1 MRRGDQE
8 NLAVARS
15 FYEAMAR
22 GEFPAPLLDAAV
34 EYVNPPGA
42 IEPGVRRGIEELRI
56 VIETVREGWETWDME
71 PEELTAVGD
80 QVVVVIRYR
89 ARGRTSGVPGPHPH
103 RRSTRRDRGGSART
117 GGRGVSGEPAFSEG
131 VAIGLRHRPPRSVAT
146 GAAAGSGPLRLHPG

>member
-1 MRRGDQE
+1 M
-8 NLAVARS
+8 AVARS

-89 ARGRTSGVPGPHPH
+89 ARGRTSGVELEGRESALLTFRDGKIRRYEWFQGP
-103 RRSTRRDRGGSART
+103 DEA
-117 GGRGVSGEPAFSEG
+117 
-131 VAIGLRHRPPRSVAT
+131 LRAVEAE
-146 GAAAGSGPLRLHPG
+146 AAD